1 MEIYTPERIAE
12 FLLNNAVTKE
22 NYDSACAEVRA
33 LGLDPA
39 KIPYTDPKMREG
51 LPTNVEFK
59 AQWEEIEKN
68 LKLRRRTK

>member
-22 NYDSACAEVRA
+22 DYDSACTEVRA

-39 KIPYTDPKMREG
+39 KTPYTDPEMCKG

-59 AQWEEIEKN
+59 AQWEEIK
-68 LKLRRRTK
+68 RT